1 MQLYACIYGMTYTSG
16 FKPLHEVPPALHILY
31 LYDTLTSVST
41 NELNQ
46 V

>member
-1 MQLYACIYGMTYTSG
+1 MHAYMEWPIPVV
-16 FKPLHEVPPALHILY
+16 FKPPHEVPPALHILY